1 MDDEFEDLLAKME
14 AQQRRAEELQ
24 REIQQ
29 MEVTGRSRN
38 GEVTA
43 TLKGGGQF
51 TAVKIDPRVIQRYG
65 PDSVGMLVVEAV
77 NDGLRRAA
85 EASMARFEPLI
96 AEARAA
102 VPDLAE
108 FR

>member
-1 MDDEFEDLLAKME
+1 MDDDFDQLLAKME

-24 REIQQ
+24 REIQS
-29 MEVTGRSRN
+29 MEITGKSRN

-51 TAVKIDPRVIQRYG
+51 TTIKIDPRVIQRYG

-77 NDGLRRAA
+77 NDGMRRMA

>member
-1 MDDEFEDLLAKME
+1 MDDEFEELLAKME
-14 AQQRRAEELQ
+14 AQQRRAEEMQ
-24 REIQQ
+24 REIQT
-29 MEVTGRSRN
+29 MEITGKSRN

-102 VPDLAE
+102 VPDLNE
-108 FR
+108 WR

>member
-1 MDDEFEDLLAKME
+1 MDDEFEELLAKMQ

-24 REIQQ
+24 REIQN
-29 MEVTGRSRN
+29 MEITGRSRN

-51 TAVKIDPRVIQRYG
+51 TAIKIDPRAIQRYG
-65 PDSVGMLVVEAV
+65 PDSVSMLVVEAV

-85 EASMARFEPLI
+85 EMSMAKFEPLI

>member
-1 MDDEFEDLLAKME
+1 MDDDFEQLLAKMQ
-14 AQQRRAEELQ
+14 AQQRQAEELQ
-24 REIQQ
+24 REIQS
-29 MEVTGRSRN
+29 MEITGRSRN

-51 TAVKIDPRVIQRYG
+51 TAIRIDPRVVQRYG

-102 VPDLAE
+102 VPDLADW
-108 FR
+108 R

>member
-1 MDDEFEDLLAKME
+1 MDDEFDDLLAKME

-24 REIQQ
+24 LEIQK
-29 MEVTGRSRN
+29 MEVTGKSRN

-51 TAVKIDPRVIQRYG
+51 TTIKIDPRVIQRYG

-85 EASMARFEPLI
+85 EASMAKFEPLI